1 MKLNVWRFSDGLS
14 GHDAQSN
21 GLCLAIKEIVS
32 IEQFDLDID
41 SIKNCLKNLLLKK
54 FPMGEDLPNPDI
66 IIGAG
71 HGTHLTMLT
80 ARYIR
85 KGKII
90 VLMKP
95 SLPLNLFDICIIPKH
110 DSPPKQKN
118 VIETTGALN
127 SIEFNKHKQ
136 KNKGLILIGGPSNH
150 YQWSNKLIAQQINEI
165 ISTHKEIDW
174 TIANSRR
181 TPKNMLS
188 MITASTKKKY
198 EIINYNDSPKKNIKQ
213 LVFASETIWVTPD
226 SVSMI
231 FESLSSGALVGLFNL
246 KEKKTTRITI
256 QINNLVSNNNITTFG
271 SWKKK
276 NKLKNNNLE
285 LNEAHR
291 CALVLQKKGLLNE
304 KI

>member
-1 MKLNVWRFSDGLS
+1 M
-14 GHDAQSN
+14 
-21 GLCLAIKEIVS
+21 
-32 IEQFDLDID
+32 
-41 SIKNCLKNLLLKK
+41 
-54 FPMGEDLPNPDI
+54 LP
-66 IIGAG
+66 
-71 HGTHLTMLT
+71 
-80 ARYIR
+80 
-85 KGKII
+85 
-90 VLMKP
+90 
-95 SLPLNLFDICIIPKH
+95 
-110 DSPPKQKN
+110 
-118 VIETTGALN
+118 VIT
-127 SIEFNKHKQ
+127 S
-136 KNKGLILIGGPSNH
+136 
-150 YQWSNKLIAQQINEI
+150 
-165 ISTHKEIDW
+165 
-174 TIANSRR
+174 
-181 TPKNMLS
+181 
-188 MITASTKKKY
+188 STKKKY
-198 EIINYNDSPKKNIKQ
+198 EIVNYNDSPKKNIKQ

>member
-41 SIKNCLKNLLLKK
+41 TIKNCLKNLLLKK

-118 VIETTGALN
+118 
-127 SIEFNKHKQ
+127 
-136 KNKGLILIGGPSNH
+136 KGLILIGGPSNH

-174 TIANSRR
+174 TISNSRR
-181 TPKNMLS
+181 TPKNMLP

-198 EIINYNDSPKKNIKQ
+198 EIVNYNDSPKKNIKR